1 MINNIMKIFIIF
13 AILSL
18 SIGLVSAESIS
29 GFVTDANGLPIN
41 NVGIS
46 DNASVGNTNT
56 NSTGYYY
63 INGYT
68 NLSTYI
74 LTTSIRG
81 YIDNTLSVDVNGNI
95 TNANITIT
103 QKGQMYDLW
112 ELLKEIVNNAALII
126 GLVLLSVILSIVA
139 GIAIWLNKLFPKG
152 KK

>member
-1 MINNIMKIFIIF
+1 MKIFIIF
-13 AILSL
+13 VILSL
-18 SIGLVSAESIS
+18 NIGLCNAESIS
-29 GFVTDANGLPIN
+29 GYVTDTNGLPVN

-46 DNASVGNTNT
+46 DNASVGSTNT

-74 LTTSIRG
+74 LSTSISK

-103 QKGQMYDLW
+103 QKSQMYDLW
-112 ELLKEIVNNAALII
+112 ELLKEIVANAGLII
-126 GLVLLSVILSIVA
+126 GLVILSVILSIVA